1 MPWNRREFIKAIS
14 CCSALVSA
22 GGLPLAGLAATAA
35 TIRLSPGQSRS
46 TYTLAGAE
54 VATTVWTFNGQLPGP
69 ELRFK
74 KGDRVRIEVTNRL
87 PHSTTIHWHGLRIP
101 HAMDG
106 VPLVSQPPIK
116 PGESFIYEYEVKDSG
131 TFWYHPHDRSF
142 EQVGRGLHGPLIVEE
157 TDPIEVDRDIVWTLA
172 DFKLSPDGQHAPFGA
187 LSLHSREGR
196 LGNVITLNGQQAG
209 AGNTLAAA
217 PGERLRLR
225 LINAA
230 TARLFLLKFTGH
242 TPWVIALDGNGIPPH
257 QPDNGRIFL
266 APGMRVD
273 LVLDLRPDGSGSFV
287 VQDEVS
293 NSILTKIAYRDQTP
307 VRTVALG
314 KPKQLAPNDIPV
326 PDLKQLQFHDI
337 EFGGGEI
344 GPPTIAS
351 VNGKEITYQD
361 MKMKHGLA
369 WTLAGYAVQED
380 AHHHEPLLTLRQGG
394 HYAIRMY
401 NKTEFVHPMH
411 LHGHTFKVLSYNGVA
426 PPFDEW
432 RDTVFLAPLD
442 EVVIAFVADNP
453 GDWMFHCHILEHA
466 ASGMMGII
474 RVA

>member
-1 MPWNRREFIKAIS
+1 MRWNRREFIKAIGS
-14 CCSALVSA
+14 SSLLSVS
-22 GGLPLAGLAATAA
+22 GLPLTGMAAPTA
-35 TIRLSPGQSRS
+35 TFRLSPGESRRN
-46 TYTLAGAE
+46 YTLAGTE
-54 VATTVWTFNGQLPGP
+54 VGTTIWTFNGQLPGP

-74 KGDRVRIEVTNRL
+74 KGERVRIEVINLL
-87 PHSTTIHWHGLRIP
+87 PHSTTVHWHGLRIP

-106 VPLVSQPPIK
+106 VPLISQPPIQ
-116 PGESFIYEYEVKDSG
+116 PGESFLYEYEVKDSG

-142 EQVGRGLHGPLIVEE
+142 EQVGRGLYGPLIVEE
-157 TDPIEVDRDIVWTLA
+157 TEAVEVDRDIVWALG
-172 DFKLSPDGQHAPFGA
+172 DFKLLPNGEHAPFGT
-187 LSLHSREGR
+187 LSLHAREGR

-209 AGNTLAAA
+209 AGNTFPVT
-217 PGERLRLR
+217 PGERVRLR

-242 TPWVIALDGNGIPPH
+242 TPWVIALDGQGIAPH
-257 QPDNGRIFL
+257 QPDNGRIFI
-266 APGMRVD
+266 APGMRAD
-273 LVLDLRPDGSGSFV
+273 LILDFHPDGSGSFA

-293 NSILTKIAYRDQTP
+293 NSILTRIVYREQAAIRP
-307 VRTVALG
+307 ASLG

-326 PDLKQLQFHDI
+326 PNLKLLQFHDI

-344 GPPTIAS
+344 GPPAIVT
-351 VNGKEITYQD
+351 VNGKEISYQD

-369 WTLAGYAVQED
+369 WTLAGYAEQED
-380 AHHHEPLLTLRQGG
+380 AHHHEPLLTLKLGR

-411 LHGHTFKVLSYNGVA
+411 LHGYTFRVLSYNGSA
-426 PPFDEW
+426 PSYEEW

-474 RVA
+474 RVE

>member
-1 MPWNRREFIKAIS
+1 MTWNRRDFIKAMAS
-14 CCSALVSA
+14 SPLLSAS
-22 GGLPLAGLAATAA
+22 GLPLAALAAPAEI
-35 TIRLSPGQSRS
+35 IRLSPGPSRRN
-46 TYTLAGAE
+46 YTLAGVE
-54 VATTVWTFNGQLPGP
+54 LGTPLWTFNDQFPGP

-74 KGDRVRIEVTNRL
+74 KGQRVRIEVTNRL
-87 PHSTTIHWHGLRIP
+87 PHSTTVHWHGLRIP
-101 HAMDG
+101 NAMDG

-116 PGESFIYEYEVKDSG
+116 PGESFTYEYEVKDSG

-142 EQVGRGLHGPLIVEE
+142 EQVGRGLHGSLIVEE
-157 TDPIEVDRDIVWTLA
+157 TDAPEVDRDIVWTLS
-172 DFKLSPDGQHAPFGA
+172 DFKLLPDGQHAPFGA
-187 LSLHSREGR
+187 LSLHAREGR
-196 LGNVITLNGQQAG
+196 LGNVITINGQQAG
-209 AGNTLAAA
+209 PGHNFPVV

-230 TARLFLLKFTGH
+230 TARLFLLKFADH
-242 TPWVIALDGNGIPPH
+242 TPWVIALDGNGIPPQ
-257 QPDNGRIFL
+257 QPDNGRIFIG
-266 APGMRVD
+266 PGMRVD
-273 LVLDLRPDGSGSFV
+273 LILDAHPDRNGSFA
-287 VQDEVS
+287 VQDEIS
-293 NSILTKIAYRDQTP
+293 NAVLTRIAYRDQAAI
-307 VRTVALG
+307 RTALPG

-326 PDLKQLQFHDI
+326 PNLKKLQFLEI

-344 GPPTIAS
+344 GPPTIAM

-369 WTLAGYAVQED
+369 WTLAGYAVHED
-380 AHHHEPLLTLRQGG
+380 AHHHEPLLTLKQGG
-394 HYAIRMY
+394 HYALRMY

-411 LHGHTFKVLSYNGVA
+411 LHGHTFKVLSYNGKA

-474 RVA
+474 RVE